1 LILEEIVLPN
11 KGQKTVTVSG
21 ETLKKLEK
29 KYELAKRK
37 NPKISFASFI
47 SESAIIELE
56 RRSILK
62 DAQFISVI
70 GFDDNILTLKDH
82 RKKDRFIEITFRNRQ
97 LWCNF
102 DRKLDC
108 IHIGFALALPEVR
121 RALNSR

>member
-1 LILEEIVLPN
+1 MYEIVLPN

-21 ETLKKLEK
+21 ETLRKLEK

-47 SESAIIELE
+47 SESAVIELE
-56 RRSILK
+56 RRRILK
-62 DAQFISVI
+62 EAQFISVI

-82 RKKDRFIEITFRNRQ
+82 RKKERFIEITFRNKQ
-97 LWCNF
+97 LWCNY

-121 RALNSR
+121 HALNR